1 MTYLISQIWLC
12 LLIAAVLGL
21 VLGWWLR
28 GRRCEQ
34 EIDDILSRQREAL
47 RLRDNTIDSLRE
59 VIDDGGPAANS
70 QESVAAP
77 PQPSQT
83 TPVAAGGK
91 PVVLLDSAPAAPD
104 DLKRI
109 SGVGPKLE
117 ALLNSLG
124 VYQFEQIA
132 RFSADDIA
140 WVDQHLGSFKG
151 RIARDDWVAQA
162 QELGAANK
170 QPFASSVGMRIIDPT
185 R

>member
-47 RLRDNTIDSLRE
+47 RLRDNTIDALRE
-59 VIDDGGPAANS
+59 NADQDAPAPNA
-70 QESVAAP
+70 QTKTTAP
-77 PQPSQT
+77 TPPTQAPS
-83 TPVAAGGK
+83 AIAGGK
-91 PVVLLDSAPAAPD
+91 PSVLLDSAPAAPD

-151 RIARDDWVAQA
+151 RIVRDEWVRQA
-162 QELGAANK
+162 EELGG
-170 QPFASSVGMRIIDPT
+170 Q
-185 R
+185 